1 MGAVLQI
8 RLLYLFIVPFI
19 SLALAG
25 CNELAL
31 RKGPAPILDVTSV
44 QTAAA
49 NQGTIIYALARDAGY
64 ANPEVGGINYYRVA
78 EAGFNYVDDQ
88 CSAYFD
94 TIFFLDRERSQL
106 KSGLAA
112 ASSTTAAILGVTSAS
127 TLSLSVVASAFGLAS
142 AGTDILAGTYLYSLP
157 PATTQ
162 GLVNKLQIAYRD
174 AAARTRAD
182 ITTPTAAYHQI
193 QSYLALCL
201 PPTIETEVANQV
213 NAATAIGVS
222 VAGGSIA
229 VKTGSSLPDRSPIS
243 SLRRAPLIGPA
254 PLTREHVSGVELKN
268 LKNPASFEH
277 FPGPKIEEHRRAFI
291 RQVQDALCAPQ
302 RDGTLDPATTQAIQ
316 NYLSARKKTVPP
328 DSDPF
333 GPVLQPILEKA
344 IDDVQDCSAEG
355 FANAYEVGFFG
366 VPASKAS
373 DKIGQLQSSLTR
385 LLKDKGSDVSV
396 QSTGKFDDQT
406 RKAITAARKLLSL
419 SDGDQVDDKLVN
431 DLF

>member
-1 MGAVLQI
+1 MNPRARTLP
-8 RLLYLFIVPFI
+8 LLLPII
-19 SLALAG
+19 SLGLAG

-44 QTAAA
+44 QTAAT
-49 NQGTIIYALARDAGY
+49 NQGTIIYALAQDAGY
-64 ANPEVGGINYYRVA
+64 AHPEMGGIDYYRVA

-112 ASSTTAAILGVTSAS
+112 ASSTTAAILGVTNAS

-213 NAATAIGVS
+213 NAATAVGVS

-229 VKTGSSLPDRSPIS
+229 VRTGSSLPDRSTIPPSQAVFVAPVS
-243 SLRRAPLIGPA
+243 STHGHIVPLPKEVLI
-254 PLTREHVSGVELKN
+254 
-268 LKNPASFEH
+268 NPTGINSFEKYH
-277 FPGPKIEEHRRAFI
+277 LFTSMISTLQG
-291 RQVQDALCAPQ
+291 ALCAKQ
-302 RDGTLDPATTQAIQ
+302 DGNVDSLRKAMAVFYNKGHAEDIDRATRIEKQGILPADTESKALVDLKLTNQNCKSKLGDPA
-316 NYLSARKKTVPP
+316 
-328 DSDPF
+328 
-333 GPVLQPILEKA
+333 
-344 IDDVQDCSAEG
+344 DVG
-355 FANAYEVGFFG
+355 
-366 VPASKAS
+366 ASYFS
-373 DKIGQLQSSLTR
+373 Q
-385 LLKDKGSDVSV
+385 
-396 QSTGKFDDQT
+396 
-406 RKAITAARKLLSL
+406 
-419 SDGDQVDDKLVN
+419 
-431 DLF
+431 